1 MGGLDG
7 QIADLGAGGSL
18 LVVLIV
24 ALVLGLRHAT
34 DPDHLTAVSTL
45 IASEGDDGTRR
56 AARLGLAWGGGHATT
71 LIAFGLPVVLLGSA
85 LPETVQRACEMAVG
99 VMIIALAVRLLV
111 RWHSGHFHAHA
122 HRHGAIEHRHLHGH
136 EGPAHDHVHAP
147 AAQLGRSGLQAY
159 GIGLV
164 HGAGGSAGVAVLL
177 IAGAP
182 GRGQAVAALLVFAL
196 ATALSMTMLSLF
208 TGWALTRG
216 AVVQRALAVTPALG
230 VFSLTFGAWYL
241 LGAAGAVAYP
251 L

>member
-1 MGGLDG
+1 MGGLDAHL
-7 QIADLGAGGSL
+7 ADLGTGGSL
-18 LVVLIV
+18 PVVLVV

-45 IASEGDDGTRR
+45 IASEGDNGVRR
-56 AARLGLAWGGGHATT
+56 AARLGLAWGAGHATT
-71 LIAFGLPVVLLGSA
+71 LVAFGLPIVLFGSA
-85 LPETVQRACEMAVG
+85 LPDSVQRACEMAVG

-111 RWHSGHFHAHA
+111 RWRNGRFHAHA

-136 EGPAHDHVHAP
+136 AESTHDHAHEP
-147 AAQLGRSGLQAY
+147 AAQLGRTRLQAY

-182 GRGQAVAALLVFAL
+182 QRGTAVAALVIFAL
-196 ATALSMTMLSLF
+196 ATAASMTVLSLF

-216 AVVQRALAVTPALG
+216 AVVQRAIAVTPALS